1 MSEKQYEIN
10 IDPRILELLGPSLY
24 TNIYYIL
31 GELLAN
37 AYDANAKNVY
47 VIEDKDGSI
56 VVEDDGAGMS
66 YAEGDVQKY
75 LHVAQET
82 RTSPDDSYVSGS
94 GKQRKKMGRKGVGKL
109 AALSVSENVEIHTIK
124 NGDRSGF
131 ILSRHVA
138 DDKRL
143 APIAE
148 EDVTFRKVEGNGT
161 SIVMKNPQYKLH
173 KTLDVVAKNLLKIFP
188 MVDETFRIHVVRGA
202 KEVVIESVDES
213 LVKELGALITLG
225 EPFKGL
231 AKHFDPQI
239 KDLENPN
246 ALLMRNEES
255 VERKLTLRN
264 KEGREEQYNLVIE
277 GWVGAYRSTRGH
289 KKTDTDFPDNFISL
303 LSNKKLGEFN
313 ILPIVGKNALNEVY
327 IVGQLHVDLFEETEL
342 PDMALSNR
350 QGYKSD
356 DERFQLV
363 KNYVKNDLL
372 PKIVSLRTKYTAL
385 KNEKTMKEKQKKDKK
400 REEEFKEM
408 IDTFKASAAESAAKH
423 IFNGAGN
430 KEGLDQKVIEDAVS
444 RAINM
449 SFPKMGVKAKIDGEK
464 RRILLSHTK
473 ADKAVC
479 DFVYKLLLF
488 NGVPPGH
495 IIYTNSEKAESRI
508 PVKFP
513 QVEIFDYLRE
523 FFVESYST
531 EKIFVLYV
539 TSDAMSRS
547 WGAVSEVG
555 AGWIAKSDHDVI
567 SINSYLPQ
575 QPLNIKAEWTNISHG
590 EDGVVLESKEADK
603 IADKMVAICSYLDY
617 TPQSKELNLQEI
629 ERIASVVAPA

>member
-1 MSEKQYEIN
+1 MNEKEYEIN

-47 VIEDKDGSI
+47 VIEDEDDSI
-56 VVEDDGAGMS
+56 IVEDDGAGMS
-66 YAEGDVQKY
+66 YVEGDVQKY

-82 RTSPDDSYVSGS
+82 RTSPDDAYVSGS
-94 GKQRKKMGRKGVGKL
+94 GKQRRKMGRKGVGKL

-124 NGDRSGF
+124 DGDKSGF

-138 DDKRL
+138 DDKKL
-143 APIAE
+143 EAIPE
-148 EDVTFRKVEGNGT
+148 ENVIFRKVEGSGT

-173 KTLDVVAKNLLKIFP
+173 RTLDVVAKNLLKIFP

-202 KEVVIESVDES
+202 KERVIKSVDES
-213 LVKELGALITLG
+213 LVKDLGALITLG
-225 EPFKGL
+225 DPFRELSKY
-231 AKHFDPQI
+231 FDCQLNEV
-239 KDLENPN
+239 KN
-246 ALLMRNEES
+246 ANSLLMKNEEHH
-255 VERKLTLRN
+255 EKKIKLKN
-264 KEGREEQYNLVIE
+264 KQGREEEYAVVIK

-289 KKTDTDFPDNFISL
+289 KQTDTDFPDNFISL

-356 DERFQLV
+356 DPRFQMV
-363 KNYVKNDLL
+363 KDYVKNELL
-372 PKIVSLRTKYTAL
+372 PKIVSLRAKYTAL
-385 KNEKTMKEKQKKDKK
+385 KKEKSQREKQEKDKK
-400 REEEFKEM
+400 REQ
-408 IDTFKASAAESAAKH
+408 TFKGLIENFKIHAAESAVKN
-423 IFNGAGN
+423 IAGSADN
-430 KEGLDQKVIEDAVS
+430 RENLDMRLIQDAVAQ
-444 RAINM
+444 AINM
-449 SFPKMGVKAKIDGEK
+449 NLPDMGVKSKIDSEK

-488 NGVPPGH
+488 NDVPPEH
-495 IIYTNSEKAESRI
+495 IIYTNSENAESRI

-513 QVEIFDYLRE
+513 QVEIFEYLRE

-539 TSDAMSRS
+539 TSEQMSKS

-567 SINSYLPQ
+567 SIDSYVPQ
-575 QPLNIKAEWTNISHG
+575 QPLNTKAEWTNISHG

-603 IADKMVAICSYLDY
+603 IAEKMVVICKYLGY
-617 TPQSKELNLQEI
+617 EPKSKELNLQET
-629 ERIASVVAPA
+629 ERIASVVAPE

>member
-1 MSEKQYEIN
+1 MSEKEYEIN

-37 AYDANAKNVY
+37 AYDANASNVY
-47 VIEDKDGSI
+47 VIEDTDGSI
-56 VVEDDGAGMS
+56 IVEDDGAGMS
-66 YAEGDVQKY
+66 YENGDVKRY

-82 RTSPDDSYVSGS
+82 RTSPDDAYVSGS
-94 GKQRKKMGRKGVGKL
+94 GKQRRKMGRKGVGKL
-109 AALSVSENVEIHTIK
+109 AALSVSENVEIHTVK
-124 NGDRSGF
+124 DGDKSGF

-143 APIAE
+143 EAIPE
-148 EDVTFRKVEGNGT
+148 EDVTFRQVEGNGT
-161 SIVMKNPQYKLH
+161 SIVMKNPQYSLH

-188 MVDETFRIHVVRGA
+188 MVDETFRIHVVRGG
-202 KEVVIESVDES
+202 KERVIESVDEN
-213 LVKELGALITLG
+213 LVKDLGALITLG
-225 EPFKGL
+225 KPFDEL
-231 AKHFDPQI
+231 SKHFDCQLKEV
-239 KDLENPN
+239 KDANSQ
-246 ALLMRNEES
+246 LMKNEEQF
-255 VERKLTLRN
+255 ERKVKLRN
-264 KEGREEQYNLVIE
+264 KEGREEEYVLVVK
-277 GWVGAYRSTRGH
+277 GWVGAYRSTRGQ
-289 KKTDTDFPDNFISL
+289 KQTDTDFPDNFISL

-356 DERFQLV
+356 DPRFQIV

-372 PKIVSLRTKYTAL
+372 PRIVALRTKYTAL
-385 KNEKTMKEKQKKDKK
+385 KSEKVQKDKQEKARK
-400 REEEFKEM
+400 REESFKGLIEG
-408 IDTFKASAAESAAKH
+408 FKANAAESAAKS
-423 IFNGAGN
+423 IYNRSKN
-430 KEGLDQKVIEDAVS
+430 KEGLDQKLIQEAVS
-444 RAINM
+444 QAINM
-449 SFPKMGVKAKIDGEK
+449 SLPDMGVKTKIDGEK
-464 RRILLSHTK
+464 RRILLSHTR
-473 ADKAVC
+473 ADKPVC

-488 NGVPPGH
+488 NDVPPEH

-508 PVKFP
+508 PTKVP
-513 QVEIFDYLRE
+513 PVEIFDYLRE

-539 TSDAMSRS
+539 TSEAMSKS

-567 SINSYLPQ
+567 SINSYNPQ
-575 QPLNIKAEWTNISHG
+575 QPLNIKAEWTNISQG
-590 EDGVVLESKEADK
+590 EDGVVLESREADK
-603 IADKMVAICSYLDY
+603 IAEKMVAICTYLGY
-617 TPQSKELNLQEI
+617 TPKPKELNLQEVL
-629 ERIASVVAPA
+629 RIASVVSPA